1 MEKPYISSTILSRE
15 LDVPASTIRAYR
27 NKHGVFT
34 KEVFNPPAD
43 EFIEKYTN
51 RKSTKSL
58 ASFYN
63 VDHHVI
69 TKYAKKLGVYVEPKK
84 LLDENQIQEI
94 IDCYETNTSAELA
107 SKYHVSQSRITQ
119 IWTKAKLNGKPP
131 RSYHYNEHYFEN
143 IDSYDKAYFLGFIG
157 SDGCVFYPKDT
168 RQSIVKICIQ
178 KQDIK
183 ILELFK
189 EKLNSDKP
197 IYVGD
202 YATFEVSSDIMAN
215 DLYNLGLSNR
225 KTYDNCIANIDD
237 KFMPHL
243 LRGYFDGDGHV
254 SNIEDSKW
262 AADVRVQ
269 ITGYEKNMKKI
280 QDYLNKKNI
289 FTSFVEDKRKYNST
303 TNDKFG
309 NLVFTNHNSK
319 YCFLKLIYENKQ
331 DCYMD
336 RKYKYALNF
345 FDFIE
350 NSDDIINKQVVTYY
364 KYAVCGVG

>member
-1 MEKPYISSTILSRE
+1 MNKPYISSTILSKE
-15 LDVPASTIRAYR
+15 LDVPASTIRGYR

-34 KEVFNPPAD
+34 KEIFSPPAD
-43 EFIEKYTN
+43 EFIEKYIN
-51 RKSTKSL
+51 RKSTRSL
-58 ASFYN
+58 ALFYN

-69 TKYAKKLGVYVEPKK
+69 TEYAKKLGVYVEPKK

-94 IDCYETNTSAELA
+94 IDCYETNTSKELA

-119 IWTKAKLNGKPP
+119 VWAKAGLNGKAP
-131 RSYHYNEHYFEN
+131 RTYHYNEHYFEN

-157 SDGCVFYPKDT
+157 SDGCIFYPKDT

-189 EKLNSDKP
+189 DKLNSDKP

-202 YATFEVSSDIMAN
+202 YATFEISSDIIAN
-215 DLYNLGLSNR
+215 DLHNLGLSSR

-237 KFMPHL
+237 EFMPHL
-243 LRGYFDGDGHV
+243 LRGYFDGDGHI
-254 SNIEDSKW
+254 SNIEDDKW
-262 AADVRVQ
+262 AANLRVQ

-280 QDYLNKKNI
+280 QNYLNKRNI
-289 FTSFVEDKRKYNST
+289 FPVFIEDKRKYNST

-309 NLVFTNHNSK
+309 TLTFANQNSK

-331 DCYMD
+331 DCYMN
-336 RKYKYALNF
+336 RKYENALK
-345 FDFIE
+345 FINYME
-350 NSDDIINKQVVTYY
+350 NSEDARDKQVVIYY
-364 KYAVCGVG
+364 KYAVCGVS